1 MDYQMIHSCLRVMD
15 LDVSEDFYRKALG
28 FEVSRK
34 LDFPEHKFTLSYLT
48 GAGSPF
54 ELELTYNYDQAEP
67 YQVGDGYSHLA
78 VSVADLEASRARHEE
93 LGLDPGPI
101 KGLGA
106 DGKGMFYFLRDPDG
120 YFVEV
125 VRRRG

>member
-1 MDYQMIHSCLRVMD
+1 MDYQMIHSCIRVKD
-15 LDVSEDFYRKALG
+15 LAASEEFYRKALG

-48 GAGSPF
+48 GTGSPF
-54 ELELTYNYDQAEP
+54 ELELTYNYDRSEP

-78 VSVADLEASRARHEE
+78 VAVADLEGSRARHEE
-93 LGLDPGPI
+93 LGLNPGQI

-106 DGKGMFYFLRDPDG
+106 DGKGRFYFISDPDG

-125 VRRRG
+125 VRRG